1 MLQYYKYD
9 FWEGFP
15 LDEFEKDL
23 NEQQTPVPETPDLP
37 DETPEAAAVEA
48 AAEEAA
54 EAEEVV
60 EEAAEEAAEAEAV
73 VEEAV
78 EEAVEET
85 AEAAEVEEAAED
97 IAEEAEAGESAPLT
111 QEDALVQELEG
122 IRDLLQQELDNA
134 ANGELIQGLDEIP
147 EEGEEPDE
155 IPEEELCQCCGER
168 RRDTSF
174 GEDYPYCAECRALMK
189 AAPIKWTSVL
199 CWLVMLVVAAA
210 SMLVCSGA
218 ITDYATL
225 MEAETYYANRQ
236 IVDAES
242 TYYNYLSSAQYNDN
256 HSRAA
261 VRNLIDIFAD
271 MGYLSDANDLIT
283 QNFTESQL
291 KLPWNKRYA
300 KLAEEFKELSE
311 GSEKVSELLQDVM
324 YAEDGFDFD
333 KKSAELDKL
342 AAPAEDGTTVL
353 PEIFVE
359 YYRYVLMNL
368 SKQKSDEEM
377 IAQLQH
383 MEELDDGSHTW
394 LYLTNLLS
402 LASKTGD
409 VELTKTYYDKVL
421 KLNVQ
426 ESTAYSAMA
435 SVYRFTETPD
445 PDKIMEIAAAAEENM
460 SESAVPT
467 YLVDRAIAY
476 LFKDDAKS
484 AMDAMETYMNSGS
497 MSGQTPYTVQSCN
510 VYALCC
516 VLTGDDE
523 GYKQMEDVFASA
535 DMEVSTLVRQ
545 FKKGKLTLN
554 EVLTDNG
561 GDI

>member
-1 MLQYYKYD
+1 M
-9 FWEGFP
+9 
-15 LDEFEKDL
+15 DEFEKDL

-54 EAEEVV
+54 E
-60 EEAAEEAAEAEAV
+60 EAAEAEAV
-73 VEEAV
+73 VEEAA
-78 EEAVEET
+78 EEAAETEAVVEET
-85 AEAAEVEEAAED
+85 AEEAAEAEAVAEEAVEAEEVAEEAAEEV
-97 IAEEAEAGESAPLT
+97 AEEAEAGESAPLT

-147 EEGEEPDE
+147 EEGEETDE
-155 IPEEELCQCCGER
+155 IPEEELCRCCGER
-168 RRDTSF
+168 RRDTTF

-189 AAPIKWTSVL
+189 AAPIKKTSVL

-256 HSRAA
+256 HSRTA

-324 YAEDGFDFD
+324 YAQDGFDFD

-409 VELTKTYYDKVL
+409 VELTQTYYDKVL

-445 PDKIMEIAAAAEENM
+445 PDKILEIAAAAEENM